1 MRRREF
7 IGLFGSAAAAWPFS
21 ARAQSSSVATIGFL
35 NAGAAAAFAD
45 RVAGFRQGLSEA
57 GYLEGKNVAIEYRW
71 AEGKYDRLPGLVDDL
86 ISRRVSVIVATGNTP
101 AAVAAKAA
109 TASIPILF
117 VIADDPVKVGLVAS
131 LNRPGGNATGVS
143 MINKELAAKRLQLL
157 HDLVP
162 TADAAGLIVNPN
174 NATAESDAGDLQK
187 AAAALG
193 LTFHVLRI
201 GTDRDFDSAFA
212 TLVKQ
217 KVGALVVPA
226 DPYFNTMRAEIIR
239 LAAHH
244 ALPTIYFDR
253 SFVSAGGLISYGG
266 SLPDAYRQVGLYT
279 GRILKGEKPSDLPV
293 MQPTRFELVINLK
306 TAKALGLS
314 VPQSFLVAA
323 DEVIE

>member
-143 MINKELAAKRLQLL
+143 MINKNWPPSACNFCMTWCRR
-157 HDLVP
+157 P
-162 TADAAGLIVNPN
+162 T
-174 NATAESDAGDLQK
+174 
-187 AAAALG
+187 
-193 LTFHVLRI
+193 
-201 GTDRDFDSAFA
+201 
-212 TLVKQ
+212 
-217 KVGALVVPA
+217 
-226 DPYFNTMRAEIIR
+226 
-239 LAAHH
+239 
-244 ALPTIYFDR
+244 
-253 SFVSAGGLISYGG
+253 
-266 SLPDAYRQVGLYT
+266 RQV
-279 GRILKGEKPSDLPV
+279 S
-293 MQPTRFELVINLK
+293 
-306 TAKALGLS
+306 S
-314 VPQSFLVAA
+314 
-323 DEVIE
+323 